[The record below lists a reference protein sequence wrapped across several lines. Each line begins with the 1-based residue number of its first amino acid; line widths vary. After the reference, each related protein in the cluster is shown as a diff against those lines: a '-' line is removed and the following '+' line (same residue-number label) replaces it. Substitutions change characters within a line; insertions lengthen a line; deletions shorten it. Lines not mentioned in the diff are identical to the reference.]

1 MIDFIFCKE
10 PFFKPSH
17 LYQSPIYWNV
27 DKSSYDNFDSYTIF
41 ESDQCFHDSNFI
53 I

>member
-10 PFFKPSH
+10 LFYKSSH

-27 DKSSYDNFDSYTIF
+27 EDTWYDNFDDDTIF

-53 I
+53 V